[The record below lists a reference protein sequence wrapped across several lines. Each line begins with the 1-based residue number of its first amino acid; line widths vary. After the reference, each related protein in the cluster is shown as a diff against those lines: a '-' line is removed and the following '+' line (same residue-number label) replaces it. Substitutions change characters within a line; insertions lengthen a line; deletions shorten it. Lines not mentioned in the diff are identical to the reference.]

1 MRFSTLSV
9 TLFAVLA
16 TACLIPALF
25 PPAVKENLPVSGRAP
40 GAQEVAIF
48 AVIASGYATVNG
60 GADRIR
66 AVSKPAREWVANGL
80 LAKIY
85 PALTRIPVIGN
96 TVVPDPE
103 EVLRLSPDAVFV
115 YARDADVLRKTGSAR
130 LIEILVDPKHPIESR
145 EKVWREMGKVAGKS
159 ARVAALLNR
168 WATKRAALKTTL
180 PQDAARQVRVMWVHT
195 YMGKW
200 STTNSEGHIAH
211 KLELAGGQ
219 NVTRDFKFTGW
230 GDVEQLLLA
239 DPGIILFGFYPDD
252 HTTMRQ
258 ITDRPE
264 FRPLRAVREGRIY
277 RLPADTFMNEPVEDP
292 LLLMWMA
299 EVFYPDIMPR
309 RLREEYKE
317 TYREVYHYA
326 ISDDEIDKA
335 IYLEENRLSAGY
347 DRFAR

>member
-1 MRFSTLSV
+1 
-9 TLFAVLA
+9 
-16 TACLIPALF
+16 
-25 PPAVKENLPVSGRAP
+25 
-40 GAQEVAIF
+40 
-48 AVIASGYATVNG
+48 
-60 GADRIR
+60 
-66 AVSKPAREWVANGL
+66 
-80 LAKIY
+80 
-85 PALTRIPVIGN
+85 
-96 TVVPDPE
+96 
-103 EVLRLSPDAVFV
+103 
-115 YARDADVLRKTGSAR
+115 
-130 LIEILVDPKHPIESR
+130 
-145 EKVWREMGKVAGKS
+145 
-159 ARVAALLNR
+159 
-168 WATKRAALKTTL
+168 
-180 PQDAARQVRVMWVHT
+180 
-195 YMGKW
+195 
-200 STTNSEGHIAH
+200 
-211 KLELAGGQ
+211 LELAGGQ